1 MIYKLFIMI
10 GNKIFKV
17 SNFCFENESKANT
30 IADAIMNRIVFDSY
44 KINLEP
50 KDQNQDF
57 SIRETYELKSEY
69 AE

>member
-17 SNFCFENESKANT
+17 SNFCFENESEANT

-44 KINLEP
+44 KINIEP
-50 KDQNQDF
+50 IDPRKTFLCVKLMN
-57 SIRETYELKSEY
+57 
-69 AE
+69 